1 MGGADLRNRDGVEL
15 TERRI
20 RFAARWFGVPVCVS
34 GAGPSLVVFE
44 RSDRPPSTLDALG
57 LTSPWRIL
65 RPGIRSR
72 GFEVEIGGGRDG
84 SGDPPL
90 QRGSIG

>member
-1 MGGADLRNRDGVEL
+1 VADVIEALRRDH
-15 TERRI
+15 
-20 RFAARWFGVPVCVS
+20 VPVCIS

-44 RSDRPPSTLDALG
+44 RADRPPITLDALG